1 MNKITK
7 IVLVEDNPADAQL
20 AHLAFKSISPE
31 ANVINF
37 SNGKDFLDHL
47 DQSNIEPI
55 SLVLLDLN
63 MPQMNGTEV
72 LKTLQKNKSWA
83 KIPVVVF
90 SSSKQEDDIQSCY
103 DLGANA
109 YVTKPFDYS
118 EFEQT
123 IEAIAR
129 FWGNLNQS
137 PSQKNRMLNQ
147 F

>member
-1 MNKITK
+1 MNKTTK

-47 DQSNIEPI
+47 NQSSVEPI

-72 LKTLQKNKSWA
+72 LKNLQKNKSWA

-90 SSSKQEDDIQSCY
+90 SSSKQEDDIQNCY

-129 FWGNLNQS
+129 FWGNLNHS
-137 PSQKNRMLNQ
+137 PNLNGGPVVNL
-147 F
+147 